1 MAQFTNQAQL
11 SYNDSIINSNV
22 AVGEVLEALSATKT
36 AVMDD
41 YSQFDD
47 VTYVISI
54 VNSGSTPLSGITVT
68 DNLGAYE
75 FGTETLY
82 PLTYLGGS
90 VRAYVGGVLQS
101 APNVTA
107 GPSLVISGLTIPAN
121 GNLILIYE
129 AEVNRFAPLD
139 AGASIVNTATVS
151 GGGIITPIT
160 VSETVSP
167 EEEPA
172 LTITKTISPVPVTEN
187 GTLTY
192 TFTIQNTGNTAAV
205 ATDDVTLTDVF
216 DPILT
221 DITVSYN
228 GTVLSPGADYTYN
241 ETTGVFST
249 VPGRITVPAATFT
262 QDSETGAWIIT
273 PGVVELTVTG
283 TI

>member
-22 AVGEVLEALSATKT
+22 AVGEILEALSATKT

-41 YSQFDD
+41 YTRFDD

-54 VNSGSTPLSGITVT
+54 VNSGTTPLSGITVT
-68 DNLGAYE
+68 DDLGAYE
-75 FGTETLY
+75 FGTDTLY
-82 PLTYLGGS
+82 PLTYVDGS
-90 VRAYVGGVLQS
+90 IRVYAGGVLQP
-101 APNVTA
+101 APTVTA
-107 GPSLVISGLTIPAN
+107 GPPLVISGLTVPASS
-121 GNLILIYE
+121 NLILIYE
-129 AEVNRFAPLD
+129 AEVNQFAPLD
-139 AGASIVNTATVS
+139 AEASIVNTATIS
-151 GGGIITPIT
+151 GCGIIAPIT

-172 LTITKTISPVPVTEN
+172 LTITKSISPVPVTEN
-187 GTLTY
+187 GTVTY

-216 DPILT
+216 DPALT
-221 DITVSYN
+221 GITVSYD
-228 GTVLSPGADYTYN
+228 GTVLSPGTDYTYN

-249 VPGRITVPAATFT
+249 VPGRITVPAATFS

-273 PGVVELTVTG
+273 PGVTVLTVTG